1 MASKTVTISP
11 AGAAAA
17 AQAAGVSAT
26 CVDYDYQDYG
36 SSGWM
41 RWYRLTAPTIAG
53 WTFSHFE
60 WEAQTNSSDP
70 IAHSETQ
77 NPFPPT
83 GEGRDYPNAYTLAEQ
98 ETRVLS
104 TTYLTVLQNLVAVY
118 RERTHLLVNSSNV
131 ETPVKLVYD
140 PTTNLLVADY

>member
-26 CVDYDYQDYG
+26 CVDYDYQAY
-36 SSGWM
+36 SNGWQ
-41 RWYRLTAPTIAG
+41 RWFRITAPTISG

-60 WEAQTNSSDP
+60 WEQQTNSYDP
-70 IAHSETQ
+70 FAHRETQ

-83 GEGRDYPNAYTLAEQ
+83 GEGRDYPNAGTLSEQ
-98 ETRVLS
+98 ETQVLS

-118 RERTHLLVNSSNV
+118 REPTNLLVNSSTV
-131 ETPVKLVYD
+131 ESPGKLVYD

>member
-1 MASKTVTISP
+1 
-11 AGAAAA
+11 
-17 AQAAGVSAT
+17 
-26 CVDYDYQDYG
+26 
-36 SSGWM
+36 M
-41 RWYRLTAPTIAG
+41 RWYRLTAPTILG
-53 WTFSHFE
+53 WSFDHFE
-60 WEAQTNSSDP
+60 WEQQTNSSDP

-140 PTTNLLVADY
+140 PATNLLVADY